1 MKYRKLSLSGDYT
14 FGLNGNGFYTDTEA
28 VAQAIY
34 TSLKLLQ
41 GEWWEDT
48 SQGLPL
54 FQSLLSQPGT
64 PDHIHA
70 ADMFIQEQIASVQGV
85 QQITSFESSYDS
97 VKRIYTVV
105 SCTVQ
110 TQYGETTLKGVT
122 FGP

>member
-1 MKYRKLSLSGDYT
+1 MRYRKLSPSGDYT
-14 FGLNGNGFYTDTEA
+14 FGLQNGFYTDTEA

-54 FQSLLSQPGT
+54 FQSILGQPGT

-70 ADMFIQEQIASVQGV
+70 VDMLVQEQILNVPGV
-85 QQITSFESSYDS
+85 QEITSFSSDYDS
-97 VKRIYTVV
+97 RTRTYTITN
-105 SCTVQ
+105 CTVQ
-110 TQYGETTLKGVT
+110 TQYGETVLKGVT